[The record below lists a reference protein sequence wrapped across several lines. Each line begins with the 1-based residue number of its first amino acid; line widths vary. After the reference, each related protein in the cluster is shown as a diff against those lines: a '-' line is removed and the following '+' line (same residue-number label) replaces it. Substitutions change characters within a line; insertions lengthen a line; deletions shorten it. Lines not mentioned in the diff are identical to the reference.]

1 VTVGVLA
8 PNPDNDSMGRSLVQG
23 ARIAVEEVGKSTAA
37 RWEMVV
43 GDTNSSPQEAR
54 RQYQRLVLEEGADV
68 TVGVSTSEAL
78 VP

>member
-1 VTVGVLA
+1 
-8 PNPDNDSMGRSLVQG
+8 MGRSLVQG
-23 ARIAVEEVGKSTAA
+23 ARIAVEEVGKIDG
-37 RWEMVV
+37 REVEMVV